1 MLGLGIVDAAA
12 LSADA
17 PDGRPRPV
25 RRAVQLAAWQSVYCV
40 VLAVVTV
47 GVTVLSPEGSTLP
60 GFLGIAPLTAVA
72 ALLLALLTLG
82 FSVRSRYA
90 HAAGWYA
97 AALVVLVGAF
107 GVLTLPAV
115 VLSVAVIVLL
125 DRPAAKEWFRVED
138 TPEPLAFRNHTTRV
152 PALLRPLAGPLGA
165 GWKTLLA
172 EG

>member
-12 LSADA
+12 LSAQA

-25 RRAVQLAAWQSVYCV
+25 RRAVQLAAWQAVYCV
-40 VLAVVTV
+40 GLGVVTV
-47 GVTVLSPEGSTLP
+47 GATVLLPAASLP
-60 GFLGIAPLTAVA
+60 GYLGIAPLTAVA

-152 PALLRPLAGPLGA
+152 PALLRPLARPLGA